1 MYLSRHT
8 HSITGHSF
16 GFGQISGYTEI
27 MARSRKTPKLGRFY
41 HTKPQ
46 QIYDDHDGPWSKSC
60 QTIRK
65 QWQRHSQ
72 TIIPKKGARKIT
84 KKQLIKLN
92 KWMVMM
98 TQHDSTPFQKITP
111 KKETVLNSASKGSR
125 KLKMDSQ
132 VLSWRVN
139 RWEKTLQENVLFFSS
154 VFFQQIYKCFMNIF
168 PFNSVILNMLMNLI
182 HQLIVVVFLQFIEI
196 WPVILSLKSCRASA
210 SLRNTH
216 AVKQVSQTYQSTLP
230 FSSMIFIHSVLVFY
244 NDPYSWLWVKDCDG
258 ILHG

>member
-139 RWEKTLQENVLFFSS
+139 RWGKNPAGKRVIFFLRFFPTNLQMFHEHLPFQFCDSKYVNESYSSTYSGCFSS
-154 VFFQQIYKCFMNIF
+154 IHWDLASHFVAQVMQGIRQFTQHPCSKAGQPNLPIHP
-168 PFNSVILNMLMNLI
+168 PF
-182 HQLIVVVFLQFIEI
+182 
-196 WPVILSLKSCRASA
+196 
-210 SLRNTH
+210 
-216 AVKQVSQTYQSTLP
+216 
-230 FSSMIFIHSVLVFY
+230 
-244 NDPYSWLWVKDCDG
+244 
-258 ILHG
+258 

>member
-1 MYLSRHT
+1 MGYLQLRRVIKILPIFHYKNLGMYLSRHT

-27 MARSRKTPKLGRFY
+27 MARSGKTPKLGRFY

-46 QIYDDHDGPWSKSC
+46 QIYDHDGPWSKSF

-72 TIIPKKGARKIT
+72 KIIPKKGARKIT
-84 KKQLIKLN
+84 KKKLIKLN

-125 KLKMDSQ
+125 KLKIDSQ

-139 RWEKTLQENVLFFSS
+139 RWGKNPAGNRV
-154 VFFQQIYKCFMNIF
+154 VFFPPCFF
-168 PFNSVILNMLMNLI
+168 PT
-182 HQLIVVVFLQFIEI
+182 
-196 WPVILSLKSCRASA
+196 SL
-210 SLRNTH
+210 
-216 AVKQVSQTYQSTLP
+216 
-230 FSSMIFIHSVLVFY
+230 
-244 NDPYSWLWVKDCDG
+244 
-258 ILHG
+258 